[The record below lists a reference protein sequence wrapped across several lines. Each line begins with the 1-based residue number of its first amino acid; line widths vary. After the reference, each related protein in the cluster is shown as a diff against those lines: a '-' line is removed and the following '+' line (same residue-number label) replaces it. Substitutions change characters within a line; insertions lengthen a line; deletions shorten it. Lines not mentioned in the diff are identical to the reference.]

1 MHHNASHP
9 SRAPRPGR
17 EPKEDPTVHGARPES
32 PRAFGNRVDAF
43 QPDRSP
49 THAYRTAPLRGLWT
63 HQKGG
68 FYQRRPLRDA
78 PGLAG
83 LRSEGKSRSASQA
96 AEPWLA
102 PSASGSAS
110 PPRWAPR
117 PSHQPLLDREPTAAQ
132 DGSQWEVALR
142 PPMSHGEGA
151 QGAALI
157 LRAMREQPEAPAD
170 PLALFVYGSDLSVA
184 RDGFM
189 IVMDMNDAP
198 SFGAAYA
205 VAAEKIVRA
214 RRAGDEADRRLSPS

>member
-32 PRAFGNRVDAF
+32 PRAFGNRRGRVPTRSVADPRLPHGAAPRPVDA
-43 QPDRSP
+43 P
-49 THAYRTAPLRGLWT
+49 
-63 HQKGG
+63 KGWLLS
-68 FYQRRPLRDA
+68 RRPLRDA

-132 DGSQWEVALR
+132 DGSQGEVALR
-142 PPMSHGEGA
+142 PSGSHGEGA